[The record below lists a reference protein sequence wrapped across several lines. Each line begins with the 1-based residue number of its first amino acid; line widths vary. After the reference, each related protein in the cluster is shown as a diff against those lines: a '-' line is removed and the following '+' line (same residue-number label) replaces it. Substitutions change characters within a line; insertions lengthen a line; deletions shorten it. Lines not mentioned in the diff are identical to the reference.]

1 MKTLLA
7 AVSAFALLA
16 SAPAF
21 AQNNNNPNRTF
32 VDQAAASNTN
42 QIKLGNLA
50 AQRST
55 SPAVREFGRWIAS
68 DAAVLNKTLTSLHKL
83 DGITPNPAVATG
95 NTIVVM
101 GALNQKRFDEEFMRS
116 VADVTAKDISLYK
129 AVGITANNNN
139 NNGNYKPS
147 LRYYAA
153 DAMPMLRAHLVEAH
167 RLMHLANVAGAAGTA
182 GATGATG
189 ARETAGGAGTTGAT
203 GATGAMGT
211 EGTAGGA
218 GVGTA
223 GTAGTTGR

>member
-21 AQNNNNPNRTF
+21 AQNNNPNRTF

-42 QIKLGNLA
+42 QIKLGDLA

-68 DAAVLNKTLTSLHKL
+68 DATVLNKTLTSLHRL

-95 NTIVVM
+95 SAIVVM
-101 GALNQKRFDEEFMRS
+101 GSLNQKRFDEEFLRS
-116 VADVTAKDISLYK
+116 VANVSAKDIALYK
-129 AVGITANNNN
+129 TVGATGNNN

-167 RLMHLANVAGAAGTA
+167 RLMHLANVAGARGN
-182 GATGATG
+182 
-189 ARETAGGAGTTGAT
+189 AGGAGTSRMAGANGT
-203 GATGAMGT
+203 SGAAGAS
-211 EGTAGGA
+211 GTAGGA
-218 GVGTA
+218 GSAGTAGAGTA
-223 GTAGTTGR
+223 GTAGR

>member
-21 AQNNNNPNRTF
+21 AQNNNPNRTF

-55 SPAVREFGRWIAS
+55 SPAVREFGRWVAS
-68 DAAVLNKTLTSLHKL
+68 DATVLNKTLTSLHKL

-95 NTIVVM
+95 STIVVM
-101 GALNQKRFDEEFMRS
+101 GSLNQRRFDEEFLRS
-116 VADVTAKDISLYK
+116 VADVTVKDISLYRT
-129 AVGITANNNN
+129 VGATGNN

-153 DAMPMLRAHLVEAH
+153 DAMPMLHAHLVEAH
-167 RLMHLANVAGAAGTA
+167 RLMHLANVAGATGTA
-182 GATGATG
+182 G
-189 ARETAGGAGTTGAT
+189 RAGTAGTTGAT
-203 GATGAMGT
+203 GATGTAGGAGGAGTMGAT
-211 EGTAGGA
+211 GAVGTAGGA
-218 GVGTA
+218 GTGTA
-223 GTAGTTGR
+223 GR